1 MIFDYETLKLIW
13 WFLIGALFLMFAL
26 TGGFDLGVVALLPFV
41 GRKDA
46 ERRILLNS
54 VGATW
59 EGNQVWL
66 VTAVAAIFA
75 AWPWAYASAFSILY
89 FIISILVKALVL
101 KPPGIDYRSKLAH
114 KGWRRLWDGIL
125 SISGVVPALIFGLIL
140 GNVLQGLPF
149 HYNEELRVVHNNSF
163 VAYFNPP
170 ALLGAAMVLNIFLL
184 QGSAWIA
191 FKTREDLQARA
202 RWWLIGLALLCLVL
216 EFSIWLFDLPQKTI
230 GYRITSL
237 IAGNE
242 SLNPL
247 NKTVVQEAGAWQ
259 TNYQNYPYL
268 RVLPY
273 LAWIALWGVMI
284 SAWLRRF
291 GLAIGALL
299 LVVISLSLSY
309 MAALFPF
316 ILPSSINP
324 HHSLTLWDACSSHF
338 TLMALLWAGIF
349 FLPLVLAYTA
359 WVYRV
364 MRGPLLNDAS
374 SHKLPY

>member
-1 MIFDYETLKLIW
+1 
-13 WFLIGALFLMFAL
+13 
-26 TGGFDLGVVALLPFV
+26 
-41 GRKDA
+41 
-46 ERRILLNS
+46 
-54 VGATW
+54 
-59 EGNQVWL
+59 
-66 VTAVAAIFA
+66 
-75 AWPWAYASAFSILY
+75 
-89 FIISILVKALVL
+89 
-101 KPPGIDYRSKLAH
+101 
-114 KGWRRLWDGIL
+114 
-125 SISGVVPALIFGLIL
+125 
-140 GNVLQGLPF
+140 
-149 HYNEELRVVHNNSF
+149 
-163 VAYFNPP
+163 
-170 ALLGAAMVLNIFLL
+170 
-184 QGSAWIA
+184 
-191 FKTREDLQARA
+191 
-202 RWWLIGLALLCLVL
+202 LALLCLVL